1 MDSMTLEGLDT
12 MTLEELGTMTL
23 EELGTMTLEEF
34 DRFEGRTIID
44 SLTLEEMDSLT
55 LEDIDFILRTE
66 PGGCPELKE
75 VPRYL
80 YERQRELRKQRKQ
93 QRKKQRRQQRKQQLK
108 QLMPF
113 MPFMDWAQ
121 GGDQNHGILVLSGLG
136 GAGKSALRSSLSDFI
151 LQERTESHQDSKDQE
166 VRIFEI
172 PGLLATHSIK
182 ALGDYGA
189 KKNFIKEELAI
200 RLGLPITR
208 DLVCK
213 VTVGSGQ
220 PVTTTGA
227 VTAPF
232 RFKGEHNIHDLT
244 FYLLPECIHDV
255 ILGKPFLKLTETFSK
270 LTNFYRRVKER
281 VVKGISQFHLL
292 YLGASSPMFEGSVN
306 GQPQAALADSG
317 SKVLVMDEA
326 YARSIGVSIQT
337 GLEYQTILTF
347 ADNSTADTC
356 GMAYGVEWRFG
367 RDGEF
372 TSPYQLNF
380 HILKNAPANVI
391 LCDTFLYDN
400 RAFSIYNH
408 YLTDNGNDYE
418 DEDNEPHCFAIDID
432 KRKKR
437 AKSKKFIIP

>member
-1 MDSMTLEGLDT
+1 LIDTPGFDDTYNVHALERLI
-12 MTLEELGTMTL
+12 EQPSIAKK
-23 EELGTMTLEEF
+23 
-34 DRFEGRTIID
+34 RA
-44 SLTLEEMDSLT
+44 
-55 LEDIDFILRTE
+55 
-66 PGGCPELKE
+66 
-75 VPRYL
+75 
-80 YERQRELRKQRKQ
+80 ERV
-93 QRKKQRRQQRKQQLK
+93 
-108 QLMPF
+108 
-113 MPFMDWAQ
+113 A
-121 GGDQNHGILVLSGLG
+121 
-136 GAGKSALRSSLSDFI
+136 
-151 LQERTESHQDSKDQE
+151 QE

-172 PGLLATHSIK
+172 PALLAGHSTK

-189 KKNFIKEELAI
+189 KKNFIKEEVAI
-200 RLGLPITR
+200 RLRLPINR

-213 VTVGSGQ
+213 VTVGSGK

-232 RFKGEHNIHDLT
+232 RFKGEHDVHDLK
-244 FYLLPECIHDV
+244 FHLLPDCIHDV

-270 LTNFYRRVKER
+270 LSNFYRRVKER

-326 YARSIGVSIQT
+326 YARSTGVSIQT
-337 GLEYQTILTF
+337 GHEHQTRLTY
-347 ADNSTADTC
+347 ADNSTADTS

-400 RAFSIYNH
+400 EAFSRYNY
-408 YLTDNGNDYE
+408 YLVDNDDDYE
-418 DEDNEPHCFAIDID
+418 GEDDESHCFAIDID
-432 KRKKR
+432 RRKKR
-437 AKSKKFIIP
+437 MQSKKFTVP